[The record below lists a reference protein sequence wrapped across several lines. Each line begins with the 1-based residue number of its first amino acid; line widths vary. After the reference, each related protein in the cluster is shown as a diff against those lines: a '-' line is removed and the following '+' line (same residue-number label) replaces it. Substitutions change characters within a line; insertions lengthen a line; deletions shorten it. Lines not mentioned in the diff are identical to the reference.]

1 MEPVWRAAAG
11 GCEIGREAGRREH
24 QEHEQAIVWRER
36 LAVWSSEKNKDPAV
50 GSTGPSNRSSTR
62 VSDHADCVVCCLV
75 TPSAC
80 GPFCPWTISN
90 STSSPSCRL
99 L

>member
-1 MEPVWRAAAG
+1 MKGEV
-11 GCEIGREAGRREH
+11 GRRGDLGKGNVVRVEGG
-24 QEHEQAIVWRER
+24 QRFGAREKTKTR
-36 LAVWSSEKNKDPAV
+36 QWGQPGLESIT
-50 GSTGPSNRSSTR
+50 TGE
-62 VSDHADCVVCCLV
+62 SDHADCVVCCLV

-90 STSSPSCRL
+90 STSSPSWRL